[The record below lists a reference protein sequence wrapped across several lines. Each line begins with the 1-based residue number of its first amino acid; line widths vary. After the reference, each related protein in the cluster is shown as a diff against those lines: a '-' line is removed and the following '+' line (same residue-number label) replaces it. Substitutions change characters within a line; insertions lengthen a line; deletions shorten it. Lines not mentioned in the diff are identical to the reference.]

1 MLHEWITSTRGGA
14 CGFLGRDLGG
24 FQPQQPSVY
33 EAIHEKDLA
42 ILSDRRG
49 EEDLFTEFIEG
60 PLMRLYHRFRQH
72 SKVGIPCQYLL
83 ERYEPELTLPSRHLF
98 RVIWKIQLWLRIE
111 VTGITTTI
119 VK

>member
-1 MLHEWITSTRGGA
+1 VLHEWITSTRGGA

-60 PLMRLYHRFRQH
+60 PVMRLYHRFRQH
-72 SKVGIPCQYLL
+72 SKVSIPCQYLL
-83 ERYEPELTLPSRHLF
+83 DLYEPELTLPPRHLF